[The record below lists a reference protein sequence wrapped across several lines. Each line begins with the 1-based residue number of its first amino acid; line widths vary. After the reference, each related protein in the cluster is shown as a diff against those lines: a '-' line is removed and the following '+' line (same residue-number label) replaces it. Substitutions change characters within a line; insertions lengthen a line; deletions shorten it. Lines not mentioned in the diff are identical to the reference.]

1 MSVFPDARNPRLIIT
16 AWTGDLGVND
26 GVPRSV
32 YVLDVSKMKRLTVD
46 GKAFSSILATGQSAQ
61 LPDKA
66 GTVTFDG
73 VKRYAALN
81 VRSDPTKIWVLVF
94 AVIALA
100 GLTASLF
107 IHRRRVW
114 VRASTD
120 SEGRT
125 VVEVAG
131 LVRQEN
137 LDVST
142 ELEAI
147 MAAVTRSPRTSEGG
161 TDGR

>member
-1 MSVFPDARNPRLIIT
+1 MRQ
-16 AWTGDLGVND
+16 
-26 GVPRSV
+26 
-32 YVLDVSKMKRLTVD
+32 LTKD
-46 GKAFSSILATGQSAQ
+46 GKAFRSILAVGQSAT
-61 LPDKA
+61 LPDRA

-114 VRASTD
+114 VRASVD
-120 SEGRT
+120 PEGRT

-137 LDVST
+137 LDVSA

-147 MAAVTRSPRTSEGG
+147 MAAVTRPSRTSEGG